1 MFDLT
6 MEFISGLKLG
16 LEHMS
21 EENEEGQLEQVIIL
35 DFLIFRFAL
44 WYS

>member
-1 MFDLT
+1 

-16 LEHMS
+16 LEYMS